1 MATVSKTQNKVK
13 FYTLGEEITNSIT
26 HGIGALLGVAGLVI
40 LLVFSNNAWEAVS
53 SSIYGASMIM
63 LFTMST
69 LYHALSNE
77 KAKKVFRI
85 FDHTSIFFLI
95 AGTYTPITLVLLN
108 GALGWVLFGI
118 VWAAAIVGIVLNSIS
133 IERFKK
139 FSMICYIASGWC
151 IVIAIYPLIKAIAT
165 GGLVLLVL
173 GGVAYTLGIIFY
185 KKKTVR
191 YMHAIWHI
199 FVLLGAILQ
208 YFSILKYVI
217 MA

>member
-1 MATVSKTQNKVK
+1 M
-13 FYTLGEEITNSIT
+13 
-26 HGIGALLGVAGLVI
+26 
-40 LLVFSNNAWEAVS
+40 
-53 SSIYGASMIM
+53 
-63 LFTMST
+63 
-69 LYHALSNE
+69 
-77 KAKKVFRI
+77 
-85 FDHTSIFFLI
+85 
-95 AGTYTPITLVLLN
+95 
-108 GALGWVLFGI
+108 FGI

>member
-40 LLVFSNNAWEAVS
+40 LLVFSSGAWEAVS

-191 YMHAIWHI
+191 YMHAIWHV